1 MFNQKTQSRIKL
13 WERRYREQGVE
24 GLKLGYTER
33 ISYLSSRER
42 QQVIQWLKQKQEW
55 NLEELISEL
64 LGFSGFSGL
73 ACGWCQD

>member
-1 MFNQKTQSRIKL
+1 MVNEIPNSAYMIFQRF
-13 WERRYREQGVE
+13 
-24 GLKLGYTER
+24 
-33 ISYLSSRER
+33 RER

-64 LGFSGFSGL
+64 LGFSGFPGL